1 MIKTFV
7 KSDNHVINHVI
18 QSKRVQEDGVAS
30 YLGLSS
36 VLTILLDMALR
47 YRTSQILNYLSFQKK
62 KCTDLMMEAN
72 CLLVA
77 FWPFVL
83 WAKSI
88 GP

>member
-7 KSDNHVINHVI
+7 KSDTHVIIHVI

-62 KCTDLMMEAN
+62 KAYLGTNGKIEWL
-72 CLLVA
+72 
-77 FWPFVL
+77 
-83 WAKSI
+83 
-88 GP
+88 

>member
-7 KSDNHVINHVI
+7 KPDNHVINHVI

-62 KCTDLMMEAN
+62 R
-72 CLLVA
+72 LV
-77 FWPFVL
+77 FFIK
-83 WAKSI
+83 WACFFYKIS
-88 GP
+88 

>member
-7 KSDNHVINHVI
+7 KPDNHVINHVI

-62 KCTDLMMEAN
+62 KKKASQPENKGIKHLREN
-72 CLLVA
+72 V
-77 FWPFVL
+77 P
-83 WAKSI
+83 SS
-88 GP
+88 

>member
-7 KSDNHVINHVI
+7 KSDTHVINHVI

-62 KCTDLMMEAN
+62 KTKAC
-72 CLLVA
+72 
-77 FWPFVL
+77 F
-83 WAKSI
+83 SI
-88 GP
+88 A